1 MTEYVGPERRTATS
15 PEHLADLLREVTSA
29 EIRKAV
35 RPVGEQ
41 VSRLARLIEGENGGR
56 GLNAG
61 VLGAITGLENTGAK
75 LEARVIGLER
85 KWDRLRWTVG
95 GWALGGGLG
104 GGSMVAWIAHPVSY
118 THLTPVSYT
127 HLTLPTTPY
136 V

>member
-35 RPVGEQ
+35 RPVGEK
-41 VSRLARLIEGENGGR
+41 VERLSRLIEGENGGR
-56 GLNAG
+56 ALNAG
-61 VLGAITGLENTGAK
+61 ILGAVTALKDTDAR
-75 LEARVIGLER
+75 LEARVIEQER

-104 GGSMVAWIAHPVSY
+104 GGSLVAWI
-118 THLTPVSYT
+118 THLTGGGP
-127 HLTLPTTPY
+127 
-136 V
+136 